1 MTALKINFVLPTA
14 NMAGGIRVVAIYA
27 AELARRGHDVT
38 LVSVPHRLPPF
49 GQRVKDL
56 LRGRGWPRPEREPS
70 HLDALEG
77 VANVRHIVLDRWRPV
92 EDRDLPDADVVVATW
107 WETAEWV
114 ARLSPLKG
122 AKTYFVQH
130 HESVFESQPT
140 ARVEATYRMPLHK
153 ITISRWLVELM
164 RDRYG
169 DDDVTHVPN
178 SVDTNQ
184 FHAPARGRQA
194 RPTVGLLYHSVP
206 WKGVDISLKA
216 IEHAKRSLPDV
227 HVVSFG
233 VEKQSPSLPL
243 PQGSTYEVSPA
254 QNRLRELYGSC
265 DVWLCGSRAEGFHL
279 PPLEAMACRCP
290 VVSTKVG
297 GPVDVIEQN
306 VNGKLVD
313 VGDAEG
319 LGRALL
325 EVLQLPEPAWR
336 AMSDAAY
343 ATATRYTW
351 ADATDLFVAGLRV
364 AIDKQKRRS
373 RARISSA
380 GAPPADAAG
389 TAKSSASHGAA

>member
-1 MTALKINFVLPTA
+1 MTAPLKINFVLPTV

-38 LVSVPHRLPPF
+38 LVSVPHRQPPF
-49 GQRVKDL
+49 GQRLKNFV
-56 LRGRGWPRPEREPS
+56 RGRGWPRFEKQPS
-70 HLDALEG
+70 HVDALEG
-77 VANVRHIVLDRWRPV
+77 QPNVRHVVVDRWRPI

-122 AKTYFVQH
+122 AKAYFIQH
-130 HESVFESQPT
+130 HESVFETEPEV
-140 ARVEATYRMPLHK
+140 RVQSTYRMPMHK
-153 ITISRWLVELM
+153 ITISRWLVDLM

-178 SVDTNQ
+178 SVDTQQ
-184 FHAPARGRQA
+184 FQAPPRGRQA
-194 RPTVGLLYHSVP
+194 RPTVGMLYHSLP
-206 WKGVDISLKA
+206 WKGIDVSLRA
-216 IEHAKRSLPDV
+216 IEHARRALPNL

-233 VEKQSPSLPL
+233 TEHQSAALPL
-243 PQGSTYEVSPA
+243 PPGSTFEVSPPQA
-254 QNRLRELYGSC
+254 RLRELYGSC

-297 GPVDVIEQN
+297 GPVDVIEEGK
-306 VNGKLVD
+306 NGRLVD
-313 VGDAEG
+313 VDDADA

-325 EVLQLPEPAWR
+325 DVLQLPEPAWR

-351 ADATDLFVAGLRV
+351 SDATELFEAGLRA

-373 RARISSA
+373 RARLGSSA
-380 GAPPADAAG
+380 GLPPAG
-389 TAKSSASHGAA
+389 TTGSSASSGAA